1 MGIDKK
7 EDIIQPFEKTKPERF
22 GEKVEVVRRLAMK
35 VSIVLAKKRDK
46 GGRILII
53 NCWRK
58 SINVKC

>member
-35 VSIVLAKKRDK
+35 VSIVLAKKMKNSASGSDR
-46 GGRILII
+46 L
-53 NCWRK
+53 
-58 SINVKC
+58 S